1 MSAASVFE
9 ILFAVGAAVAAA
21 ALAAAAFQAV
31 GERTLQLAAAGIG
44 VAAVVAWIEFALHL
58 ERELGFAA
66 AGLTAS
72 TVAAAASVPL
82 LRAVKRSAR
91 IEEER
96 MRAEAQLREF
106 VENEA
111 RERSEELTRLL
122 ARVRADSVSLLTHEE
137 RRIAEERRAAM
148 AERERE
154 ASGELTQALART
166 QDQVEQRLA
175 SWAQDLER
183 TADALSGRIGQ
194 LSQRQRQL
202 MAEAE
207 SRMLVDADR
216 LKVEGEEQRAALMR
230 LREEIDRSVHEA
242 LSAATTDLES
252 HSLERRRALH
262 ELEERLRRRE
272 REVAE
277 QIEREQGE
285 ALRRIQAGFQ
295 DVQRRQVEQLER
307 AVERAATTV
316 SEQAGQQ
323 FTVLIRTSREDAARR
338 LSRELERAVNAFA
351 REAESVLA
359 ERMAHVG
366 DQGAQRLERRL
377 SEITSGL
384 ERHQDDAIK
393 EFETRM
399 TELEGEFRRRLAEF
413 AADVE
418 AERAILE
425 ARLQELGRRADELS
439 GLARERISELQA
451 LRTR

>member
-1 MSAASVFE
+1 M
-9 ILFAVGAAVAAA
+9 
-21 ALAAAAFQAV
+21 
-31 GERTLQLAAAGIG
+31 
-44 VAAVVAWIEFALHL
+44 
-58 ERELGFAA
+58 
-66 AGLTAS
+66 
-72 TVAAAASVPL
+72 
-82 LRAVKRSAR
+82 
-91 IEEER
+91 
-96 MRAEAQLREF
+96 
-106 VENEA
+106 
-111 RERSEELTRLL
+111 
-122 ARVRADSVSLLTHEE
+122 RADSISLLTHEE

-194 LSQRQRQL
+194 LTQRQRQL

-216 LKVEGEEQRAALMR
+216 LKVEGEEQRAALTR
-230 LREEIDRSVHEA
+230 LREEVDRSVHEA
-242 LSAATTDLES
+242 LSAANADLES
-252 HSLERRRALH
+252 GSLERRRALH

-272 REVAE
+272 RELAE
-277 QIEREQGE
+277 QIEREQAE
-285 ALRRIQAGFQ
+285 SLRRIQAGFQ

-307 AVERAATTV
+307 SVERAAATV
-316 SEQAGQQ
+316 GEQAGQQ
-323 FTVLIRTSREDAARR
+323 FTALIRTSREDAARR

-351 REAESVLA
+351 REAETVLA

-384 ERHQDDAIK
+384 ERHRDDAITA
-393 EFETRM
+393 FETRM
-399 TELEGEFRRRLAEF
+399 TELETEYRRRLAEF

-439 GLARERISELQA
+439 GLARERISELQG